1 MSSLGHAA
9 RDTWYM
15 VGRQARNLMREP
27 IWIVLL
33 LVQPLVWLLLYGQL
47 FKRITHLPGGG
58 FGGATYI
65 TFLAPAIVVM
75 NAFFGATWSG
85 MAMISDLD
93 RDVIPRFLAT
103 PVSRVALVASQV
115 VRTSLTAVIQALII
129 LLIALALGV
138 RIHSGAAGW
147 AIILLAA
154 ALVASAFAGL
164 SQAIALLTRKE
175 ATMIAIAN
183 FIGLP
188 LLFLSSTLISIRQ
201 VPAWMREGA
210 RYNPVNWGVD
220 SARQVVLPGTD
231 WSSVGTHLLLLFGLT
246 IVMGAL
252 ATWTFRAYQRT
263 L

>member
-1 MSSLGHAA
+1 MNPV

-58 FGGATYI
+58 FGGANYI

-85 MAMISDLD
+85 MAMITDLD

-103 PVSRVALVASQV
+103 PVSRVSLVASQI
-115 VRTSLTAVIQALII
+115 VRAALTAVIQALII
-129 LLIALALGV
+129 LLISLALGV
-138 RIHSGAAGW
+138 RIQAGAAGW
-147 AIILLAA
+147 VIVLLAA
-154 ALVASAFAGL
+154 GLVSSAFAGL

-175 ATMIAIAN
+175 ATMIALAN

-201 VPAWMREGA
+201 IPAWMRTA
-210 RYNPVNWGVD
+210 ASYNPVNWGVD

-231 WSSVGTHLLLLFGLT
+231 WSSVGTHLALLFGLT

-252 ATWTFRAYQRT
+252 ATWTFRVYQRT